1 MIGMKIE
8 WWMLDGIICLIV
20 IISALIGAK
29 KGLGDTILRLLG
41 LAGGIILAVM
51 YGKDVSEYLLK
62 TPFRDTV
69 YKRVFE
75 IIRPEQDNYSKT
87 LPGVIGE
94 AADSAADKIAAET
107 SARITEALM
116 GIIAFVFVVL
126 AVWLAV
132 YIIRMLLRRGRKSS
146 VIIGGTDSILGLSLG
161 IVKGLIIACLF
172 VAALVPGVTLF
183 APLKVPEVIT
193 AMQDSYPTKLIYDVN
208 PLLIA
213 LKKAVGL

>member
-1 MIGMKIE
+1 
-8 WWMLDGIICLIV
+8 MLDGIICLIV

-41 LAGGIILAVM
+41 LAGGLVLAVL

-62 TPFRDTV
+62 TPFRNTV
-69 YKRVFE
+69 YKRVFG
-75 IIRPEQDNYSKT
+75 IMRPDQDNYSES
-87 LPGVIGE
+87 LPGVIGKT
-94 AADSAADKIAAET
+94 ADSAANKIAAET

-116 GIIAFVFVVL
+116 GVIAFVAVVL
-126 AVWLAV
+126 AVWLAA
-132 YIIRMLLRRGRKSS
+132 YIIRTLLKRGRKNS

-161 IVKGLIIACLF
+161 IVKGIIIACLF

-183 APLKVPEVIT
+183 APLKVPEVIS
-193 AMQDSYPTKLIYDVN
+193 AMQDSYLTKLVYDIN